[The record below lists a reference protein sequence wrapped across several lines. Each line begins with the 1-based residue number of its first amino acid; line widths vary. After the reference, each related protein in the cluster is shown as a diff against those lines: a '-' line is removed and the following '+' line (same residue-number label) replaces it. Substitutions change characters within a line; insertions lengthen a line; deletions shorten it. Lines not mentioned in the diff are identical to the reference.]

1 MKNQINHQTPL
12 RLVRPAPQLVR
23 VERDLVNEKIYVQL
37 SDALQRGDFEA
48 GQTLSLRTLAAS
60 FEVSLM
66 PVRDAVARLVNEGVL
81 ETLANRQV
89 RVPLLTIEQYAALT
103 EARIAAE
110 GHAAWLAATRIDE
123 AGLQA
128 MADANKRLMRAAKRG
143 DHTAIMEANEDV
155 HFSIYRAAK
164 SPRLLQVIG
173 NLWKQSGPY
182 LASIE
187 HAMASDRAMRGH
199 DFGAAQHNL
208 IYDALRV
215 GNAKLAR
222 ETLIDDIEGFAQIYK
237 ELMPTHGE
245 RATASPSKN
254 GQRSFISPTLSERKV

>member
-1 MKNQINHQTPL
+1 MQQQRNDGKTRVKKQTNHPTPL

-48 GQTLSLRTLAAS
+48 GQTLSLRALAAS

-123 AGLQA
+123 AGLQK
-128 MADANKRLMRAAKRG
+128 MAEANKRLMRAAKRG
-143 DHTAIMEANEDV
+143 DHAAIMQANEDV

-164 SPRLLQVIG
+164 SPRLLQIIG

-187 HAMASDRAMRGH
+187 QAMASDRTMRGH
-199 DFGAAQHNL
+199 DFGSAQHDR
-208 IYDALRV
+208 IYDALRA
-215 GNAKLAR
+215 GNTALAR
-222 ETLIDDIEGFAQIYK
+222 ETLVDDIEGFARIYK
-237 ELMPTHGE
+237 ELLPTYG
-245 RATASPSKN
+245 AKAKASPF
-254 GQRSFISPTLSERKV
+254 RD